1 MKNLACYLFI
11 VFLSGGLGGAGNDA
25 WGQER
30 SETFIVR
37 NFEGHVQ
44 VLAPKK
50 MYDEQSVIIEN
61 RTLEKLVGRL
71 STPDD
76 KHVKHI
82 AIKPKKSKS
91 IQLPGKGHSHL
102 IFVPLSPAFQSV
114 ELKVG
119 MESYEIPA
127 KR

>member
-1 MKNLACYLFI
+1 MRKLAILLSLVS
-11 VFLSGGLGGAGNDA
+11 VFTCPVM
-25 WGQER
+25 GQER

-44 VLAPKK
+44 VLAPRK
-50 MYDEQSVIIEN
+50 MYDKQSVIIEN
-61 RTLEKLVGRL
+61 RTLEKLIGKIV
-71 STPDD
+71 TPDH

-82 AIKPKKSKS
+82 AVEAKKSKS
-91 IQLPGKGHSHL
+91 LSMPGKGHRRL
-102 IFVPLSPAFQSV
+102 IFIPLSPAFQSV

-119 MESYEIPA
+119 MDSYEIPA

>member
-1 MKNLACYLFI
+1 MKIKGFIHFILFFSL
-11 VFLSGGLGGAGNDA
+11 VFPMAQTLYS
-25 WGQER
+25 QER

-37 NFEGHVQ
+37 NFEDHVQ
-44 VLAPKK
+44 VLAPNK
-50 MYDEQSVIIEN
+50 MFDEQSVIIEN
-61 RTLEKLVGRL
+61 RTLEKLIGRL
-71 STPDD
+71 STPDGQN
-76 KHVKHI
+76 VEFV

-91 IQLPGKGHSHL
+91 LKLTGKGHKKL

-114 ELKVG
+114 ELNVG